1 MKIASV
7 GRRSPSALFRKAVA
21 SVILLCL
28 AICCVP
34 STSVAADSGTVIRLS
49 VIDEKNLP
57 VPDATVQVRLSE
69 KLIAVWRVFREQR
82 PAGRARLRCSLLI
95 PMALLVLRDFIGN
108 Q

>member
-1 MKIASV
+1 MKIANV

-21 SVILLCL
+21 SVFLLCL
-28 AICCVP
+28 TICCAS
-34 STSVAADSGTVIRLS
+34 STVGATDSGTVIRLS

-57 VPDATVQVRLSE
+57 VPDATVQVLLSE

-82 PAGRARLRCSLLI
+82 SASCARLRCSLLI
-95 PMALLVLRDFIGN
+95 PTALLVLRDFIGN